1 MKHRISFLPAAVFV
15 VAVAA
20 TAPMAADAEPDEGM
34 TSIRIITVSSR
45 IGEPRS
51 VRVEQRNGGLWVT
64 GMIKKRFRGRRRSM
78 GYVNLEFLD
87 GTGKVV
93 ASKEVR
99 LSPTLWSKNRR
110 WKRFSIVLDEFP
122 AGVQSV
128 RVRHDPGAPAQGKC

>member
-51 VRVEQRNGGLWVT
+51 VL
-64 GMIKKRFRGRRRSM
+64 F
-78 GYVNLEFLD
+78 
-87 GTGKVV
+87 
-93 ASKEVR
+93 ASN
-99 LSPTLWSKNRR
+99 SAT
-110 WKRFSIVLDEFP
+110 
-122 AGVQSV
+122 AACG
-128 RVRHDPGAPAQGKC
+128 